1 MELRTQVKKINLTSK
16 ENSLVLEISDEKLGE
31 KLPELK
37 KFIGEFINIQIIPEI
52 YSYQV
57 EIDEEGHPIVSWKLL
72 QDGSVEIER
81 NEQLN
86 LLEATKARKE
96 MRKVLWSTVDEFIKE
111 CPVIEHINVINPKD
125 VLDRLKQGEDFSSIA
140 SDYGLSDS
148 ELVTQLDEVRQ
159 YYLPVADEWINNGR
173 KFEFAEGNDKNND
186 NSNDD
191 EEWYKSFKITLG
203 VIIKWY
209 WNIYYW

>member
-57 EIDEEGHPIVSWKLL
+57 EIDEDGHPIVSWQLL

-81 NEQLN
+81 SEQLS
-86 LLEATKARKE
+86 LLEQTRTRKE
-96 MRKVLWSTVDEFIKE
+96 MLKVQRATVDEFIAL
-111 CPVIEHINVINPKD
+111 CPVIKHINDINPKD
-125 VLDRLKQGEDFSSIA
+125 VLDRLKQGEDFSSVA
-140 SDYGLSDS
+140 DDYGLSDS
-148 ELVTQLDEVRQ
+148 GLVAQLDEVRE
-159 YYLPVADEWINNGR
+159 YYLPVADAWVKNDH
-173 KFEFAEGNDKNND
+173 KFEFADEYKNND
-186 NSNDD
+186 NSNDG
-191 EEWYKSFKITLG
+191 E
-203 VIIKWY
+203 
-209 WNIYYW
+209 N

>member
-31 KLPELK
+31 KLSELK

-86 LLEATKARKE
+86 LLGTSKMRKE
-96 MRKVLWSTVDEFIKE
+96 MRKVQRSTVDEFIAE

-140 SDYGLSDS
+140 SDYGLSDP
-148 ELVTQLDEVRQ
+148 ELVTQLDEVRE
-159 YYLPVADEWINNGR
+159 YYLPVADAWVKNDR
-173 KFEFAEGNDKNND
+173 KFEFC
-186 NSNDD
+186 
-191 EEWYKSFKITLG
+191 
-203 VIIKWY
+203 
-209 WNIYYW
+209 

>member
-86 LLEATKARKE
+86 LLGTSKMRKE
-96 MRKVLWSTVDEFIKE
+96 MRKVQRATVDEFIKE
-111 CPVIEHINVINPKD
+111 CPVIEHINDINPKD

-173 KFEFAEGNDKNND
+173 KFEFADEDKNND
-186 NSNDD
+186 NSNDG
-191 EEWYKSFKITLG
+191 E
-203 VIIKWY
+203 
-209 WNIYYW
+209 N

>member
-16 ENSLVLEISDEKLGE
+16 ENSLVLEISDDLLGE

-57 EIDEEGHPIVSWKLL
+57 EIDEEGYPIVSWKML

-86 LLEATKARKE
+86 LLEATKTRKE
-96 MRKVLWSTVDEFIKE
+96 MRKVLRSTVDEFIKE
-111 CPVIEHINVINPKD
+111 CPVIEHINDINPKD

-159 YYLPVADEWINNGR
+159 YYLPVADAWITNGR
-173 KFEFAEGNDKNND
+173 KFEFADEDKNSD
-186 NSNDD
+186 NQQKSDD
-191 EEWYKSFKITLG
+191 EAPF
-203 VIIKWY
+203 
-209 WNIYYW
+209 

>member
-57 EIDEEGHPIVSWKLL
+57 EIDEDGHPIVSWQLL

-81 NEQLN
+81 SEQLS
-86 LLEATKARKE
+86 LLEQTRTRKE
-96 MRKVLWSTVDEFIKE
+96 MLKVQRATVDEFIAE
-111 CPVIEHINVINPKD
+111 CPVIKHINDINPKD
-125 VLDRLKQGEDFSSIA
+125 VLDRLQQGEDFSDISY
-140 SDYGLSDS
+140 DYGMTDASLMEEIERARKYYAPYADYWDNHRDMQFEEVSKNDIDP
-148 ELVTQLDEVRQ
+148 DETEEANENE
-159 YYLPVADEWINNGR
+159 P
-173 KFEFAEGNDKNND
+173 F
-186 NSNDD
+186 DD
-191 EEWYKSFKITLG
+191 ESEDDDVPF
-203 VIIKWY
+203 
-209 WNIYYW
+209 

>member
-1 MELRTQVKKINLTSK
+1 M
-16 ENSLVLEISDEKLGE
+16 
-31 KLPELK
+31 
-37 KFIGEFINIQIIPEI
+37 
-52 YSYQV
+52 
-57 EIDEEGHPIVSWKLL
+57 
-72 QDGSVEIER
+72 
-81 NEQLN
+81 
-86 LLEATKARKE
+86 RKE
-96 MRKVLWSTVDEFIKE
+96 MRKVQRSTVDEFIAE

-173 KFEFAEGNDKNND
+173 KFEFDEGNDKNND

-191 EEWYKSFKITLG
+191 E
-203 VIIKWY
+203 
-209 WNIYYW
+209 N

>member
-1 MELRTQVKKINLTSK
+1 MELRTQVKKINLTNK

-86 LLEATKARKE
+86 LLGTSKMRKE
-96 MRKVLWSTVDEFIKE
+96 MRKVQRSTVDEFIAE

-159 YYLPVADEWINNGR
+159 YYLPVADAWINSGR
-173 KFEFAEGNDKNND
+173 KFEFADEDKNND
-186 NSNDD
+186 NSNDG
-191 EEWYKSFKITLG
+191 E
-203 VIIKWY
+203 
-209 WNIYYW
+209 N

>member
-16 ENSLVLEISDEKLGE
+16 ENSLVLEISDDLLGE

-37 KFIGEFINIQIIPEI
+37 KFIGEVINIQIIPEV

-57 EIDEEGHPIVSWKLL
+57 ELDEDGHPISSWKML

-86 LLEATKARKE
+86 LLGSAKTRKE
-96 MRKVLWSTVDEFIKE
+96 MRKVLRSAVDEFIQE
-111 CPVIEHINVINPKD
+111 SPVIEHINDINPKD

-159 YYLPVADEWINNGR
+159 YYLPVADAWINNGR
-173 KFEFAEGNDKNND
+173 KFEFADKDKNSD
-186 NSNDD
+186 NPQKDGD
-191 EEWYKSFKITLG
+191 EAPF
-203 VIIKWY
+203 
-209 WNIYYW
+209 

>member
-37 KFIGEFINIQIIPEI
+37 KFVGEFINIQIIPEF

-86 LLEATKARKE
+86 LLGTSKMRKK
-96 MRKVLWSTVDEFIKE
+96 MRKVQRATVDEFIAE

-159 YYLPVADEWINNGR
+159 YYLPVADAWVKNGR
-173 KFEFAEGNDKNND
+173 KFEFIDEDKNND

-191 EEWYKSFKITLG
+191 E
-203 VIIKWY
+203 
-209 WNIYYW
+209 N

>member
-16 ENSLVLEISDEKLGE
+16 ENSLVLEISDEKLDE

-57 EIDEEGHPIVSWKLL
+57 EIDEEGHPILSWKML

-86 LLEATKARKE
+86 LLGSTKTRKE
-96 MRKVLWSTVDEFIKE
+96 MRKVQRVTVDEFISE
-111 CPVIEHINVINPKD
+111 CPVIEHINDINPKD

-148 ELVTQLDEVRQ
+148 ELVMQLDEVRH
-159 YYLPVADEWINNGR
+159 YYLPVADAWINNGR

-191 EEWYKSFKITLG
+191 EE
-203 VIIKWY
+203 
-209 WNIYYW
+209 

>member
-16 ENSLVLEISDEKLGE
+16 ENSLVLEISDNMLGE

-37 KFIGEFINIQIIPEI
+37 KFIGEVINIQIIPEV
-52 YSYQV
+52 YSYLV
-57 EIDEEGHPIVSWKLL
+57 ELDEEGHQILSWKML

-86 LLEATKARKE
+86 LLGSTKTRKE
-96 MRKVLWSTVDEFIKE
+96 MRKVQRVTVDEFISE
-111 CPVIEHINVINPKD
+111 CPVIEHINDINPKD

-148 ELVTQLDEVRQ
+148 ELVMQLDEVRH
-159 YYLPVADEWINNGR
+159 YYLPVADGWINNGR
-173 KFEFAEGNDKNND
+173 KFEFADEDKNNTD
-186 NSNDD
+186 SNDD
-191 EEWYKSFKITLG
+191 EE
-203 VIIKWY
+203 
-209 WNIYYW
+209 

>member
-1 MELRTQVKKINLTSK
+1 MELRAQVKKINLTSK

-86 LLEATKARKE
+86 LLGTSKMRKE
-96 MRKVLWSTVDEFIKE
+96 MRKVQRSTVDEFIAE

-159 YYLPVADEWINNGR
+159 YYLPVADAWVKNGR
-173 KFEFAEGNDKNND
+173 KFEFIDEDKNND

-191 EEWYKSFKITLG
+191 EE
-203 VIIKWY
+203 
-209 WNIYYW
+209 

>member
-31 KLPELK
+31 KFPELK

-57 EIDEEGHPIVSWKLL
+57 EIDEEGHPIVSWKML

-86 LLEATKARKE
+86 LLGTSKIRKE
-96 MRKVLWSTVDEFIKE
+96 MRKVHRSTVDEFIAE

-159 YYLPVADEWINNGR
+159 YYLPVADAWVKNGR
-173 KFEFAEGNDKNND
+173 KFEFIDEDKNND

-191 EEWYKSFKITLG
+191 E
-203 VIIKWY
+203 
-209 WNIYYW
+209 N

>member
-86 LLEATKARKE
+86 LLGTSKMRKE
-96 MRKVLWSTVDEFIKE
+96 MRKVQRSTVDEFIAE

-159 YYLPVADEWINNGR
+159 YYLPVADAWVKNGR
-173 KFEFAEGNDKNND
+173 KFEFIDEDKNND

-191 EEWYKSFKITLG
+191 E
-203 VIIKWY
+203 
-209 WNIYYW
+209 N

>member
-96 MRKVLWSTVDEFIKE
+96 MRKVL
-111 CPVIEHINVINPKD
+111 
-125 VLDRLKQGEDFSSIA
+125 
-140 SDYGLSDS
+140 
-148 ELVTQLDEVRQ
+148 
-159 YYLPVADEWINNGR
+159 
-173 KFEFAEGNDKNND
+173 
-186 NSNDD
+186 
-191 EEWYKSFKITLG
+191 
-203 VIIKWY
+203 
-209 WNIYYW
+209 

>member
-37 KFIGEFINIQIIPEI
+37 KFIGEVINIQIIPEV

-57 EIDEEGHPIVSWKLL
+57 ELDEDGRPISSWKML
-72 QDGSVEIER
+72 QNGSVEIER

-86 LLEATKARKE
+86 LLGSTKTRKE
-96 MRKVLWSTVDEFIKE
+96 MRKVLRSAVDEFIQE
-111 CPVIEHINVINPKD
+111 SPVIEHINDINPKD

-159 YYLPVADEWINNGR
+159 YYLPVADVWINNGR
-173 KFEFAEGNDKNND
+173 KFEFADEDKNSD
-186 NSNDD
+186 NSQKDGGED
-191 EEWYKSFKITLG
+191 APF
-203 VIIKWY
+203 
-209 WNIYYW
+209 

>member
-57 EIDEEGHPIVSWKLL
+57 EIDEDGHPIVSWQLL

-81 NEQLN
+81 SEQLS
-86 LLEATKARKE
+86 LLEQTRTRKE
-96 MRKVLWSTVDEFIKE
+96 MRKVQRSTVDEFIAE
-111 CPVIEHINVINPKD
+111 CPVIKHINDINPKD

-148 ELVTQLDEVRQ
+148 ELVTQLDDVRQ
-159 YYLPVADEWINNGR
+159 YYLPVADAWINNGR
-173 KFEFAEGNDKNND
+173 KFEFSDEDKNNTD
-186 NSNDD
+186 SNDD
-191 EEWYKSFKITLG
+191 EE
-203 VIIKWY
+203 
-209 WNIYYW
+209 

>member
-31 KLPELK
+31 KLPQLK

-86 LLEATKARKE
+86 LLGTSKMRKE
-96 MRKVLWSTVDEFIKE
+96 MRKVQRSTVDEFIAE

-159 YYLPVADEWINNGR
+159 YYLPVADAWVKNGR

-191 EEWYKSFKITLG
+191 E
-203 VIIKWY
+203 
-209 WNIYYW
+209 N

>member
-57 EIDEEGHPIVSWKLL
+57 EIDEVGRPIQSWKMRK
-72 QDGSVEIER
+72 DGSVEMEYS
-81 NEQLN
+81 EQLN
-86 LLEATKARKE
+86 LLEATKTRKE
-96 MRKVLWSTVDEFIKE
+96 MRKVQRSTVDEFIAE

-159 YYLPVADEWINNGR
+159 YYLPVADAWVKNGR
-173 KFEFAEGNDKNND
+173 KFEFIDEDKNND
-186 NSNDD
+186 NSNDS
-191 EEWYKSFKITLG
+191 E
-203 VIIKWY
+203 
-209 WNIYYW
+209 N

>member
-1 MELRTQVKKINLTSK
+1 M
-16 ENSLVLEISDEKLGE
+16 
-31 KLPELK
+31 
-37 KFIGEFINIQIIPEI
+37 
-52 YSYQV
+52 
-57 EIDEEGHPIVSWKLL
+57 L

-86 LLEATKARKE
+86 LLGTSKMRKE
-96 MRKVLWSTVDEFIKE
+96 MRKVQRSTVDEFIAE

-159 YYLPVADEWINNGR
+159 YYLPVADAWVKNGR
-173 KFEFAEGNDKNND
+173 KFEFIDEDKNND
-186 NSNDD
+186 NSNDG
-191 EEWYKSFKITLG
+191 E
-203 VIIKWY
+203 
-209 WNIYYW
+209 N

>member
-16 ENSLVLEISDEKLGE
+16 ENSLVLEISDDMLGE
-31 KLPELK
+31 KLSELK
-37 KFIGEFINIQIIPEI
+37 KFIGEVINIQIIPEV

-57 EIDEEGHPIVSWKLL
+57 ELDEDGHPVSSWKML

-86 LLEATKARKE
+86 LLGPTKTRKE
-96 MRKVLWSTVDEFIKE
+96 MRKVQRATVDEFIAE
-111 CPVIEHINVINPKD
+111 CPVIEHINDINPKD

-148 ELVTQLDEVRQ
+148 ELVTQLDDVRQ
-159 YYLPVADEWINNGR
+159 YYLPVADAWINSGR

-191 EEWYKSFKITLG
+191 E
-203 VIIKWY
+203 
-209 WNIYYW
+209 N

>member
-16 ENSLVLEISDEKLGE
+16 ENSLVLEISDDLLGE

-37 KFIGEFINIQIIPEI
+37 KFIGEVINIQIIPEV

-57 EIDEEGHPIVSWKLL
+57 ELDEDGRPISSWKML
-72 QDGSVEIER
+72 QNGSVEIER

-86 LLEATKARKE
+86 LLEATKTRKE
-96 MRKVLWSTVDEFIKE
+96 MRKVLRSTVDEFIKE
-111 CPVIEHINVINPKD
+111 CPVIEHINDINPKD

-148 ELVTQLDEVRQ
+148 ELVAQLDEVRQ
-159 YYLPVADEWINNGR
+159 YYLPVADVWINNGR
-173 KFEFAEGNDKNND
+173 KFEFADEDKNID
-186 NSNDD
+186 NSQKDGD
-191 EEWYKSFKITLG
+191 EEAPF
-203 VIIKWY
+203 
-209 WNIYYW
+209 

>member
-57 EIDEEGHPIVSWKLL
+57 EIDEEGHPIVSWKML

-81 NEQLN
+81 SEQLS
-86 LLEATKARKE
+86 LLEQTRTRKE
-96 MRKVLWSTVDEFIKE
+96 MLKVQRATVDEFIAE
-111 CPVIEHINVINPKD
+111 CPVIKHINDINPKD

-140 SDYGLSDS
+140 DDYGLSDS

-173 KFEFAEGNDKNND
+173 KFEFSDSDKNND

-191 EEWYKSFKITLG
+191 E
-203 VIIKWY
+203 
-209 WNIYYW
+209 N

>member
-86 LLEATKARKE
+86 LLGTSKMRKE
-96 MRKVLWSTVDEFIKE
+96 MRKVQRSTVDEFIAE

-159 YYLPVADEWINNGR
+159 YYLPVADAWINSGR
-173 KFEFAEGNDKNND
+173 KFEFADEDKNND
-186 NSNDD
+186 NSNDG
-191 EEWYKSFKITLG
+191 E
-203 VIIKWY
+203 
-209 WNIYYW
+209 N

>member
-57 EIDEEGHPIVSWKLL
+57 EIDEEGHPIVSWKML

-96 MRKVLWSTVDEFIKE
+96 MRKVLRSTVDEFIKE
-111 CPVIEHINVINPKD
+111 CPVVEHINDINPKD

-191 EEWYKSFKITLG
+191 EE
-203 VIIKWY
+203 
-209 WNIYYW
+209 

>member
-57 EIDEEGHPIVSWKLL
+57 EIDEEGHPIVSWKML

-86 LLEATKARKE
+86 LLGTSKIRKE
-96 MRKVLWSTVDEFIKE
+96 MRKVHRSTVDEFIAE

-159 YYLPVADEWINNGR
+159 YYLPVADAWVKNGR
-173 KFEFAEGNDKNND
+173 KFEFIDEDKNND

-191 EEWYKSFKITLG
+191 E
-203 VIIKWY
+203 
-209 WNIYYW
+209 N

>member
-37 KFIGEFINIQIIPEI
+37 KFIGEFINIQIIPEF

-57 EIDEEGHPIVSWKLL
+57 EIDEERHPIVSWKLL
-72 QDGSVEIER
+72 QDGSVKIER

-86 LLEATKARKE
+86 LLGTSKMRKE
-96 MRKVLWSTVDEFIKE
+96 MRKVQRSTVDEFIAE

-148 ELVTQLDEVRQ
+148 ELVVQLDEVRQ
-159 YYLPVADEWINNGR
+159 YYLPVADAWINNGR
-173 KFEFAEGNDKNND
+173 KFEFADEDKNNAD
-186 NSNDD
+186 SNGD
-191 EEWYKSFKITLG
+191 EE
-203 VIIKWY
+203 
-209 WNIYYW
+209 

>member
-86 LLEATKARKE
+86 LLGTSKMRKE
-96 MRKVLWSTVDEFIKE
+96 MRKVQRSTVDEFIAE

-159 YYLPVADEWINNGR
+159 YYLPVADAWINNGC
-173 KFEFAEGNDKNND
+173 KFEFADQDKNND
-186 NSNDD
+186 NLQKDDD
-191 EEWYKSFKITLG
+191 EAPF
-203 VIIKWY
+203 
-209 WNIYYW
+209 

>member
-96 MRKVLWSTVDEFIKE
+96 MRKVLRSTVDEFIKE

-191 EEWYKSFKITLG
+191 EE
-203 VIIKWY
+203 
-209 WNIYYW
+209 

>member
-37 KFIGEFINIQIIPEI
+37 KFIGEFINIQIIPEF

-86 LLEATKARKE
+86 LLGTSKMRKE
-96 MRKVLWSTVDEFIKE
+96 MRKVQRLTVDEFIAE

-148 ELVTQLDEVRQ
+148 ELVVQLDEVRQ
-159 YYLPVADEWINNGR
+159 YYLPVADAWINNGR

-191 EEWYKSFKITLG
+191 EE
-203 VIIKWY
+203 
-209 WNIYYW
+209 

>member
-16 ENSLVLEISDEKLGE
+16 ENSLVLEISDNMLGE

-37 KFIGEFINIQIIPEI
+37 KFIGEVINIQIIPEV

-57 EIDEEGHPIVSWKLL
+57 ELDEEGHPILSWKML
-72 QDGSVEIER
+72 QDGSVETER

-86 LLEATKARKE
+86 LLGSTKTRKE
-96 MRKVLWSTVDEFIKE
+96 MRKVLRTTVDEFIQE
-111 CPVIEHINVINPKD
+111 CPVIEHINDINPKD

-159 YYLPVADEWINNGR
+159 YYLPVSDAWINNGR
-173 KFEFAEGNDKNND
+173 KFEFADEDKNNN

-191 EEWYKSFKITLG
+191 E
-203 VIIKWY
+203 
-209 WNIYYW
+209 N

>member
-16 ENSLVLEISDEKLGE
+16 GNSLVLEISDEKLGK
-31 KLPELK
+31 KLSELK

-86 LLEATKARKE
+86 LLGTSKTRKE
-96 MRKVLWSTVDEFIKE
+96 MRKVQRSTVDEFIAE

-173 KFEFAEGNDKNND
+173 KFEFADKDKNNN

-191 EEWYKSFKITLG
+191 E
-203 VIIKWY
+203 
-209 WNIYYW
+209 N

>member
-1 MELRTQVKKINLTSK
+1 MELRTQVKKIDLTSK
-16 ENSLVLEISDEKLGE
+16 ENSLVLEISDNMLGE

-37 KFIGEFINIQIIPEI
+37 KFIGEVINIQIIPEV
-52 YSYQV
+52 YSYLV
-57 EIDEEGHPIVSWKLL
+57 ELDEEGHQILSWKML

-86 LLEATKARKE
+86 LLGSTKTRKE
-96 MRKVLWSTVDEFIKE
+96 MRKVQRSTVDEFIAE

-159 YYLPVADEWINNGR
+159 YYLPVADAWVKNGR
-173 KFEFAEGNDKNND
+173 KFEFIDEDKNND

-191 EEWYKSFKITLG
+191 E
-203 VIIKWY
+203 
-209 WNIYYW
+209 N

>member
-57 EIDEEGHPIVSWKLL
+57 EIDEDGHPIVSWQLL

-81 NEQLN
+81 SEQLS
-86 LLEATKARKE
+86 LLEQTRTRKE
-96 MRKVLWSTVDEFIKE
+96 MLKVQRATVDEFIAE
-111 CPVIEHINVINPKD
+111 CPVIKHINDINPKD

-140 SDYGLSDS
+140 SDYGLKDS

-159 YYLPVADEWINNGR
+159 YYLPVADAWVKNYR
-173 KFEFAEGNDKNND
+173 KFEFADEDKNND
-186 NSNDD
+186 NSNDG
-191 EEWYKSFKITLG
+191 E
-203 VIIKWY
+203 
-209 WNIYYW
+209 N

>member
-1 MELRTQVKKINLTSK
+1 MELRTRVKKINLTSK

-31 KLPELK
+31 KLSELK

-57 EIDEEGHPIVSWKLL
+57 EIDEDGHPIVSWKLL

-86 LLEATKARKE
+86 LLGTSKMRKE
-96 MRKVLWSTVDEFIKE
+96 MRKVQRSTVDEFIAE

-159 YYLPVADEWINNGR
+159 YYLPVADAWVKNGR
-173 KFEFAEGNDKNND
+173 KFEFIDEDKNND

-191 EEWYKSFKITLG
+191 E
-203 VIIKWY
+203 
-209 WNIYYW
+209 N

>member
-16 ENSLVLEISDEKLGE
+16 ENSLVLEISDEKPGE

-86 LLEATKARKE
+86 LLGTSKMRKE
-96 MRKVLWSTVDEFIKE
+96 MRKVQRSTVDEFIAE
-111 CPVIEHINVINPKD
+111 CPVIEHINDINPKD

-173 KFEFAEGNDKNND
+173 KFEFADEDKNNAD
-186 NSNDD
+186 SNGD
-191 EEWYKSFKITLG
+191 EE
-203 VIIKWY
+203 
-209 WNIYYW
+209 